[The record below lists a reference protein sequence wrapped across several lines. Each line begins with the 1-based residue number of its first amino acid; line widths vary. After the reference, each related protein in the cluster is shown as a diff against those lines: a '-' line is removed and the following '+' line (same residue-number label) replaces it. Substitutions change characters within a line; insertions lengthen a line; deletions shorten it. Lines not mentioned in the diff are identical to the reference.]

1 MVLMGFRRFLGDV
14 RFWILF
20 LFVIRLVGITNPP
33 LEVGHNWRQTTV
45 TMVARNFYE
54 IEPNILYPRID
65 IAGEKSGITGMEFPV
80 LNYIIYLVSKVF
92 GYTHWYGRLINL
104 VVSSFGLWFFFLL
117 TRRYFGEKVGLY
129 ATLILGFSVWF
140 QFSRKIMPDTFS
152 MSLILASI
160 YYGVRYLEN
169 KSRGL
174 NMLNL
179 VVYFLT
185 MSLAVLSK
193 LPSGYILVVFGV
205 FILDRK
211 IALYR
216 KFWFGL
222 VSVVGLIPV
231 YYWYYEWV
239 PYLVETYGFWHF
251 FMGKSMYEGL
261 AEIMTHIPE
270 TLSRFY
276 ETAMQFTGFG
286 MFLLG
291 LIWAIKYKN
300 WSLLYIVIVCLL
312 GFSVIILKAGFTFY
326 HHSYYIIPF
335 VPIMALV
342 AGFAISKIKN
352 SKLLVVILLAIG
364 VEGIAS
370 QYQDF
375 FIPEKKLRILQLE
388 ADLDSVSNPKDLILI
403 NSGKYPT
410 TMYFAHR
417 KGWIEYNEKI
427 KDINYLN
434 ELKTKGI
441 KYIVILKDADNVVL
455 PNFKKVKE
463 NSEYTIYSV
472 E

>member
-1 MVLMGFRRFLGDV
+1 MGIRRLLGDV

-92 GYTHWYGRLINL
+92 GNTHWYGRLINL
-104 VVSSFGLWFFFLL
+104 LVSSVGLWFFFLL

-169 KSRGL
+169 QSRGL
-174 NMLNL
+174 NVLNL
-179 VVYFLT
+179 VVYLLT

-193 LPSGYILVVFGV
+193 LPAGYILVVFAV
-205 FILDRK
+205 FMLNRN

-251 FMGKSMYEGL
+251 FMGKSMSEGL
-261 AEIMTHIPE
+261 AEILTHIPE

-276 ETAMQFTGFG
+276 ETAMQFTGFV

-291 LIWAIKYKN
+291 LLWAIKYKN
-300 WSLLYIVIVCLL
+300 WKLLYIVIVCLVS
-312 GFSVIILKAGFTFY
+312 FSVIIFKAGFTFY

-342 AGFAISKIKN
+342 AGFAISKIRN

-417 KGWIEYNEKI
+417 KGWIDYNEKV
-427 KDINYLN
+427 KDINYLY
-434 ELKTKGI
+434 ELKTKGL
-441 KYIVILKDADNVVL
+441 KYIVILKDADNLVL
-455 PNFKKVKE
+455 PNLKKVKE
-463 NSEYTIYSV
+463 NSDYSIYSV

>member
-1 MVLMGFRRFLGDV
+1 MGFRRFLGDV